1 MIGKLTGK
9 LDGLLEG
16 GCIFDVNGVGYLLS
30 CSTKTL
36 DRLRDVQGQA
46 AMLVETQ
53 VRQDAIV
60 LVGFGSA
67 AERDTFRKLTSVQ
80 GVGTKLALDILS
92 AFGPEDLAEAVR
104 RADRAGLRQANGVG
118 AKLADRLVTELR
130 DWAGGI
136 QAPSGIAAGPATA
149 GPSPGAAGPSPGAAA
164 DAVSALI
171 NLGWKRPEAQAAVN
185 RAQARLGEGVP
196 LESLIR
202 DSLKELAR

>member
-9 LDGLLEG
+9 LDGVHDG
-16 GCIFDVNGVGYLLS
+16 GCILDVNGVGYLLS

-36 DRLRDVQGQA
+36 DRLRDVQGPA
-46 AMLVETQ
+46 KVLVETQ

-60 LVGFGSA
+60 LVGFATTG
-67 AERDTFRKLTSVQ
+67 ERDTFRRLGTVQ

-92 AFGPEDLAEAVR
+92 AFAPEDLAEAVR
-104 RADRAGLRQANGVG
+104 RADRTGLRQANGVG

-136 QAPSGIAAGPATA
+136 QAPSGIAVSDSVLPL
-149 GPSPGAAGPSPGAAA
+149 PGAAA

-185 RAQARLGEGVP
+185 RAKARLGEDAG
-196 LESLIR
+196 LEGLIR

>member
-104 RADRAGLRQANGVG
+104 RGDRSGLRQANGVG

-136 QAPSGIAAGPATA
+136 QPPSGIAAGPATA
-149 GPSPGAAGPSPGAAA
+149 APPAGAAA
-164 DAVSALI
+164 DAVSALM

>member
-60 LVGFGSA
+60 LVGFA
-67 AERDTFRKLTSVQ
+67 TLAERDTFRRLTTIQ

-92 AFGPEDLAEAVR
+92 AFGPEELAAAVR
-104 RADRAGLRQANGVG
+104 AADRAASANRRCV
-118 AKLADRLVTELR
+118 
-130 DWAGGI
+130 
-136 QAPSGIAAGPATA
+136 AATIPTVSHSTRPDVSTTNSITA
-149 GPSPGAAGPSPGAAA
+149 SP
-164 DAVSALI
+164 SAL
-171 NLGWKRPEAQAAVN
+171 
-185 RAQARLGEGVP
+185 ARRS
-196 LESLIR
+196 ESG
-202 DSLKELAR
+202 

>member
-9 LDGLLEG
+9 LDGLFEG

-60 LVGFGSA
+60 LVGFGSG

-92 AFGPEDLAEAVR
+92 AFAPEDLAEAVR
-104 RADRAGLRQANGVG
+104 RGDRTGLRQANGVG

-136 QAPSGIAAGPATA
+136 QPPSGIAIGPATA
-149 GPSPGAAGPSPGAAA
+149 PAPAGAAA

-171 NLGWKRPEAQAAVN
+171 NLGWRRPEAQAAVN

>member
-60 LVGFGSA
+60 LVGFASA

-92 AFGPEDLAEAVR
+92 AFAPEDLAEAVR
-104 RADRAGLRQANGVG
+104 RADRTGLRQANGVG

-136 QAPSGIAAGPATA
+136 QPPSGIAAGPATA
-149 GPSPGAAGPSPGAAA
+149 APPPGAAA

-171 NLGWKRPEAQAAVN
+171 NLGWRRPEAQAAVN
-185 RAQARLGEGVP
+185 RAQGRLGEEVP
-196 LESLIR
+196 LEALIR

>member
-1 MIGKLTGK
+1 
-9 LDGLLEG
+9 
-16 GCIFDVNGVGYLLS
+16 VGYLLS

-36 DRLRDVQGQA
+36 DRLRDVHGA
-46 AMLVETQ
+46 ASVVVETQ

-60 LVGFGSA
+60 LVGFA
-67 AERDTFRKLTSVQ
+67 TTAERDTFRKLTSVQ

-92 AFGPEDLAEAVR
+92 AFAPEDLAEAVR
-104 RADRAGLRQANGVG
+104 RADRTGLRQANGVG
-118 AKLADRLVTELR
+118 ARLADRLVTELR

-136 QAPSGIAAGPATA
+136 QAPSGIAIGPA
-149 GPSPGAAGPSPGAAA
+149 AALPLPGAAA

-185 RAQARLGEGVP
+185 RAKARLGEEAG
-196 LESLIR
+196 LEGLIR

>member
-1 MIGKLTGK
+1 MIGKLTGR
-9 LDGLLEG
+9 LDSVHEG
-16 GCIFDVNGVGYLLS
+16 GCILDVNGVGYLLS

-36 DRLRDVQGQA
+36 DRLRDAPA
-46 AMLVETQ
+46 AAQVLVETH

-60 LVGFGSA
+60 LFGFA
-67 AERDTFRKLTSVQ
+67 TRQERETFVKLTSIQ
-80 GVGTKLALDILS
+80 GVGPKVALDILS
-92 AFGPEDLAEAVR
+92 AFGPEELAGAVR
-104 RADRAGLRQANGVG
+104 GADRAGLRQANGVG

-136 QAPSGIAAGPATA
+136 QAPSGVAVAPAPVAAPA
-149 GPSPGAAGPSPGAAA
+149 GAAA

-185 RAQARLGEGVP
+185 RAKARMGEGAA
-196 LESLIR
+196 LEALIR

>member
-9 LDGLLEG
+9 LDGLLDG

-53 VRQDAIV
+53 VRQDAIT

-104 RADRAGLRQANGVG
+104 RGDRTGLRQANGVG

-136 QAPSGIAAGPATA
+136 QPPSGIAAGPA
-149 GPSPGAAGPSPGAAA
+149 SAAPPAGAAA
-164 DAVSALI
+164 DAVSALM

-185 RAQARLGEGVP
+185 RAQSRLGEGVAI
-196 LESLIR
+196 EALIR

>member
-104 RADRAGLRQANGVG
+104 RGDRTGLRQANGVG

-136 QAPSGIAAGPATA
+136 QPPSGIATGPATA
-149 GPSPGAAGPSPGAAA
+149 APPAGAAA
-164 DAVSALI
+164 DAVSALM

>member
-9 LDGLLEG
+9 LDGVQEG
-16 GCIFDVNGVGYLLS
+16 GCILDVNGVGYLLS

-36 DRLRDVQGQA
+36 DRLRDVQGPA
-46 AMLVETQ
+46 KVLVETQ

-60 LVGFGSA
+60 LVGFA
-67 AERDTFRKLTSVQ
+67 TTAERDTFRKLTSVQ

-92 AFGPEDLAEAVR
+92 AFAPEDLAEAVR
-104 RADRAGLRQANGVG
+104 RADRTGLRQANGVG
-118 AKLADRLVTELR
+118 ARLADRLVTELR
-130 DWAGGI
+130 EWAGGI
-136 QAPSGIAAGPATA
+136 QAPSGIAVGTA
-149 GPSPGAAGPSPGAAA
+149 AVLPLPGAAA

-185 RAQARLGEGVP
+185 RAKARLGEEAG
-196 LESLIR
+196 LEGLIR

>member
-9 LDGLLEG
+9 LDGLQEG
-16 GCIFDVNGVGYLLS
+16 GCILDVNGVGYLLS

-36 DRLRDVQGQA
+36 DRLRDIHGLATV
-46 AMLVETQ
+46 LVETQ

-60 LVGFGSA
+60 LVGFASA
-67 AERDTFRKLTSVQ
+67 AERDTFRKLGSVQ

-92 AFGPEDLAEAVR
+92 AFAPEDLAEAVR

-136 QAPSGIAAGPATA
+136 QPPNSPGGGVAVSAAGLPL
-149 GPSPGAAGPSPGAAA
+149 PGAAA
-164 DAVSALI
+164 DAVSALV

-185 RAQARLGEGVP
+185 RAKARLGEDAG
-196 LESLIR
+196 LEGLIR

>member
-1 MIGKLTGK
+1 MPRRHRSRRWCAACSLALPSAAPTPPMRWRLPSATPIPAAPGRPWLEATCRHEPAESGLRAPEPSGHRRTGMIGKLTGK

-80 GVGTKLALDILS
+80 GVGT
-92 AFGPEDLAEAVR
+92 
-104 RADRAGLRQANGVG
+104 
-118 AKLADRLVTELR
+118 
-130 DWAGGI
+130 
-136 QAPSGIAAGPATA
+136 
-149 GPSPGAAGPSPGAAA
+149 
-164 DAVSALI
+164 
-171 NLGWKRPEAQAAVN
+171 
-185 RAQARLGEGVP
+185 
-196 LESLIR
+196 
-202 DSLKELAR
+202 

>member
-9 LDGLLEG
+9 LDGVQDG
-16 GCIFDVNGVGYLLS
+16 GCILDVNGVGYLLS

-36 DRLRDVQGQA
+36 DRLRDVQGLA
-46 AMLVETQ
+46 KVLVETQ

-60 LVGFGSA
+60 LVGFATVG
-67 AERDTFRKLTSVQ
+67 ERDTFRKLGSVQ

-92 AFGPEDLAEAVR
+92 AFTPEDLAEAVR
-104 RADRAGLRQANGVG
+104 RADRTGLRQANGVG

-130 DWAGGI
+130 EWAGGI
-136 QAPSGIAAGPATA
+136 QAPSGIAVSDSVLPL
-149 GPSPGAAGPSPGAAA
+149 PGAAA

-185 RAQARLGEGVP
+185 RAKGRLGEDAG
-196 LESLIR
+196 LEGLIR

>member
-9 LDGLLEG
+9 LDGVQEG
-16 GCIFDVNGVGYLLS
+16 GCILDVNGVGYLLS

-36 DRLRDVQGQA
+36 DRLRDVQGSA
-46 AMLVETQ
+46 KVLVETQ

-60 LVGFGSA
+60 LVGFA
-67 AERDTFRKLTSVQ
+67 TTAERDTFRKLTSVQ

-92 AFGPEDLAEAVR
+92 AFAPEDLAEAVR
-104 RADRAGLRQANGVG
+104 RADRTGLRQANGVG
-118 AKLADRLVTELR
+118 ARLADRLVTELR
-130 DWAGGI
+130 EWAGGI
-136 QAPSGIAAGPATA
+136 QAPSGIAVGTA
-149 GPSPGAAGPSPGAAA
+149 AALPLPGAAA

-185 RAQARLGEGVP
+185 RAKARLGEEAG
-196 LESLIR
+196 LEGLIR

>member
-9 LDGLLEG
+9 LDGVLDG
-16 GCIFDVNGVGYLLS
+16 GCILDVNGVGYLLS

-36 DRLRDVQGQA
+36 DRLRDVEGPA
-46 AMLVETQ
+46 KVLVETQ

-60 LVGFGSA
+60 LVGFATTG
-67 AERDTFRKLTSVQ
+67 ERDTFRKLGSVQ

-92 AFGPEDLAEAVR
+92 AFAPEDLAEAVR
-104 RADRAGLRQANGVG
+104 RADRTGLRQANGVG

-136 QAPSGIAAGPATA
+136 QAPSGIAAGPA
-149 GPSPGAAGPSPGAAA
+149 SAAPPAGAAA
-164 DAVSALI
+164 DAVSALM

-185 RAQARLGEGVP
+185 RAQSRLGEGVAI
-196 LESLIR
+196 EALIR

>member
-92 AFGPEDLAEAVR
+92 AFAPEDLAEAVR
-104 RADRAGLRQANGVG
+104 RGDRTGLRQANGVG
-118 AKLADRLVTELR
+118 ARLAERLVTELR

-136 QAPSGIAAGPATA
+136 QPPSGIAAGPATA
-149 GPSPGAAGPSPGAAA
+149 SPPAGAAA

>member
-9 LDGLLEG
+9 LDGLLDG

-104 RADRAGLRQANGVG
+104 RGDRTGLRQANGVG

-136 QAPSGIAAGPATA
+136 QPPSGIAVGPT
-149 GPSPGAAGPSPGAAA
+149 GAAPPAGAAA

-171 NLGWKRPEAQAAVN
+171 NLGWRRPEAQAAVN
-185 RAQARLGEGVP
+185 RAQARLGEEVP
-196 LESLIR
+196 LEALIR